1 MSMED
6 VTQSLRD
13 SAALKLE
20 VAATQGEMIQAM
32 IDAIWESW
40 QQGGKLLLCGNGGS
54 AADAQHLATELI
66 VRLQAERHA
75 LPALALT
82 TDTSLLTAASNDWG
96 FETVFAR
103 QLEGL
108 GKPGDVLLAI
118 STSGNSQ
125 NVIRAVEQAQGQD
138 IKTLGLLGKNGGALR
153 DLVDLAWSSPRP
165 TPNGCRR
172 YISRWVIFSVKRWK
186 AGLWPLRSPAWRG
199 RERYHEYVARSAS
212 PGTPPT
218 DLSDRRCDV

>member
-1 MSMED
+1 MPIED

-20 VAATQGEMIQAM
+20 VAATQGAMIQTM
-32 IDAIWESW
+32 IEVIWESS

-66 VRLQAERHA
+66 VRLQVDRCA

-103 QLEGL
+103 QIEGL
-108 GKPGDVLLAI
+108 GKGGDVLLAI

-125 NVIRAVEQAQGQD
+125 NVIRAVEQAQRQD
-138 IKTLGLLGKNGGALR
+138 MKTLGLLGKNGGALR
-153 DLVDLAWSSPRP
+153 DLVSSVR
-165 TPNGCRR
+165 NAVRDR
-172 YISRWVIFSVKRWK
+172 SRQR
-186 AGLWPLRSPAWRG
+186 L
-199 RERYHEYVARSAS
+199 
-212 PGTPPT
+212 
-218 DLSDRRCDV
+218 